1 MEKGI
6 VTTDVCIINIMFNE
20 ILKLNKNFNSSLIT
34 IIHYL
39 IALILVLMVIQL

>member
-6 VTTDVCIINIMFNE
+6 VAGDVCIINIMFNE

-34 IIHYL
+34 IIRYL